1 MQLFGGYMFR
11 DTLLTGPE
19 THVLRRILVELL
31 GNPSRIFPKFPCSMP
46 RFSIRENELGGFV
59 GEMSHWG
66 SMNLVSW
73 EFLVQETTA
82 LRNVMFLFKEKPT
95 FKRKN
100 LHILRK
106 YNFFTNI
113 LSCLKG
119 MLHTFGTLQ
128 ENSSNST
135 CFLMAIISSMDP
147 IPVFFGYPW
156 LSQMIGASWAETWLA
171 IHQARDEIAWNFI
184 RSEKI
189 PVLPPIFTNSEWSI
203 SININTNGQ
212 LSMYIHI
219 YSPISTYIH
228 QYSHISTYIHTHR
241 IHVWYIC

>member
-31 GNPSRIFPKFPCSMP
+31 GNPSRNFPKFPCSMP

-100 LHILRK
+100 LHMLRK

-135 CFLMAIISSMDP
+135 CFLS
-147 IPVFFGYPW
+147 GN
-156 LSQMIGASWAETWLA
+156 MIGNSPPKGWNSLKF
-171 IHQARDEIAWNFI
+171 HQI
-184 RSEKI
+184 RKNPRSS
-189 PVLPPIFTNSEWSI
+189 TNIQQFWMV
-203 SININTNGQ
+203 NI
-212 LSMYIHI
+212 Y
-219 YSPISTYIH
+219 
-228 QYSHISTYIHTHR
+228 QYQY
-241 IHVWYIC
+241 